1 MSHKAL
7 IDELTKKLIDDGR
20 LIEAGWQAL
29 RISAIP
35 HNTSEVQ
42 IKEMRKAFFAGAQ
55 HLYASILSFLEPG
68 TDETPNDM
76 RRMELLDKELRQFV
90 QELRDASTM

>member
-1 MSHKAL
+1 MSQKAF

-20 LIEAGWQAL
+20 LIEAGWQGL
-29 RISAIP
+29 RIFALP
-35 HNTSEVQ
+35 QNASEIQVT
-42 IKEMRKAFFAGAQ
+42 EMRKAFFAGAQ

-76 RRMELLDKELRQFV
+76 KRMEMLDKELRQFV

>member
-35 HNTSEVQ
+35 HSASEVQ
-42 IKEMRKAFFAGAQ
+42 IKEMRQAFFAGAQ

-68 TDETPNDM
+68 TEETPNDM

-90 QELRDASTM
+90 QELRNASTM